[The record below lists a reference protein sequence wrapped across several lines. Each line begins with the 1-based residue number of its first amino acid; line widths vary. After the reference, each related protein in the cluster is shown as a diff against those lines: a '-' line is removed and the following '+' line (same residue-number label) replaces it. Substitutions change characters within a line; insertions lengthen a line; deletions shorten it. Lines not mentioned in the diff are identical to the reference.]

1 MRELQGLGVAVVG
14 VPGVYKLPGPSKGDR
29 NNLDFATDVK
39 QEENTTCFLGLFALH
54 KYALRGFYI
63 STFTQ

>member
-1 MRELQGLGVAVVG
+1 MGATGSGSCIVG

-29 NNLDFATDVK
+29 NNSDFATDAK

-54 KYALRGFYI
+54 KYVLHGFYM
-63 STFTQ
+63 STLTQ